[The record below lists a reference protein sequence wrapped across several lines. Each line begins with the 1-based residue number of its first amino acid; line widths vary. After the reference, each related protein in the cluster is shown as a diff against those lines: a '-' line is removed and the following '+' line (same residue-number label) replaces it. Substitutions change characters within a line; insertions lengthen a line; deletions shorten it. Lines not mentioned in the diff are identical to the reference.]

1 MESPDNFDALAEAV
15 AAKRFGGG
23 SVAREMAKKAAQSR
37 PETAAML
44 RRVQAK
50 HAKPSSNRANQSHE
64 RARSSSREQPA
75 ADSPGTIDS
84 WGSQDYVLST
94 DESEPES
101 SAARSIRTSRPHTAR
116 SSRSHASGVRA
127 SGREYEPRRTSDE
140 EGLDR
145 EHPHDSFENRIPSN
159 VAGKYRTRKSILK
172 QTVFNFQD
180 SHPLRASKHCYRS
193 KVEEAEIERAKQ
205 GADSRQSK
213 PSQGRAHQHGNSATA
228 TLGPKSYYL
237 DSPGDVDDSSLK
249 PARGTATR
257 PQSAHA
263 QRAAARPAW
272 EQTRPRS
279 RETSVSPPKY
289 DYKRQGQAL
298 NPTSLSPPKYNIG
311 RRAPEA
317 TDQELVAKLGRRA
330 DQSAHVRA
338 AAQRDTEE
346 VRVSQEYV
354 NRLESEIARLQGSIQ
369 ELRRPQPYADAVE
382 PQPEVEFSF
391 GGRAAVAERSRQR
404 ASLADHLAS
413 SSNSQQTS
421 SLRHASD
428 GRRAA
433 HVGNERGGS
442 EDGLGQEEAE
452 SLAEEEEG
460 FRSDLDEADAD
471 AYATGKYT
479 DQRFSSYNDEL
490 DAVMEGRR
498 THGGYDSDHERRDL
512 KQASTVEALGL
523 EKAAASLE
531 EVEQDRICND
541 WLDNDEWMNKYRVHE
556 ECRPVQPA
564 PAARASVRES
574 MTMED
579 LLAEY
584 RGKRGIV
591 EEVETYHSDSEI
603 VSPNRSYSQGLR
615 RSQRIQ
621 HDDHIHHGCM
631 QYLGDGP
638 HGDGFPRPD
647 ALIQQAT
654 NPQPFSF
661 DRREAVR
668 PKSIMQER
676 LEQDLAIA
684 AEKEEANRI
693 HGFKARPLPASVTE
707 PRYMYMVEQAQY
719 TREKRIEERNAK
731 LITEAKPFSFY
742 YRYEASRKKQ
752 QEFADEQTV
761 KRGNRFIRKF
771 QANDVPMSTLEPRY
785 HQMEAERWREW
796 GLVARYHQMEAERW
810 REWGLVARYHQ
821 MEAERWRE
829 KWGLVARYRQMEA
842 ERWREWWGLVARYH
856 QMEAMDEQRKHQA
869 YQKWKEAKMPPR
881 LEMHDRAGQKAIMMT
896 SQSEIVSSAG
906 LLATRRI
913 AAFAGV
919 TRCPGM
925 SKSCFGLRGLKTAE
939 TAEEVVRYP
948 FGFHLLGAPL
958 DDYCRIPTSSEIQ
971 TPRRALQLSA
981 RMKRVCVLFALQ
993 KKKQER
999 RAFGFNPAT
1008 ERPLG
1013 YVPDFDT
1020 MHERFQSNLRVVKRT
1035 KPITEPEPFQLSHK
1049 SKKHSM
1055 QSQENRR
1062 KTLVDMAFDEHEL
1075 PEQRWP
1081 YTKGARAKVI
1091 AQPKP
1096 VMMPMS
1102 EADLRRMET
1111 ASAYQRRTAVK
1122 NAINNGEFDDREGK
1136 ERRDAQRRMKEAEV
1150 RAAAWVKAQK
1160 KMMGEDPEAD
1170 DDPLGGST
1178 DNGAKASSSKDK
1190 ANIPK
1195 QHVDA
1200 RMAQEEEKAK
1210 EVVEQILLQNDV
1222 YTYVEEE

>member
-785 HQMEAERWREW
+785 HQMEA
-796 GLVARYHQMEAERW
+796 
-810 REWGLVARYHQ
+810 
-821 MEAERWRE
+821 
-829 KWGLVARYRQMEA
+829 
-842 ERWREWWGLVARYH
+842 
-856 QMEAMDEQRKHQA
+856 MDEQRKAYRKHQA

-881 LEMHDRAGQKAIMMT
+881 LEMHDRAGQK
-896 SQSEIVSSAG
+896 
-906 LLATRRI
+906 
-913 AAFAGV
+913 
-919 TRCPGM
+919 
-925 SKSCFGLRGLKTAE
+925 
-939 TAEEVVRYP
+939 
-948 FGFHLLGAPL
+948 
-958 DDYCRIPTSSEIQ
+958 
-971 TPRRALQLSA
+971 
-981 RMKRVCVLFALQ
+981 